1 MRSSAAERS
10 RPTLWDGLVVL
21 AVLAAA
27 GALFFLLLPRGGNFL
42 TARVV
47 LNQEV
52 VTEFPLSALTG
63 TVTFDVPGAEYPITI
78 EAEPGRIRVSHS
90 DCPSQ
95 DCVRTGWVSRSGGQ
109 IVCLPNRLIITIT
122 GSDAPQADAVTG

>member
-109 IVCLPNRLIITIT
+109 IVCLPNRLIITII

>member
-1 MRSSAAERS
+1 MRLSAAERL
-10 RPTLWDGLVVL
+10 RPTPGDALVVL

-27 GALFFLLLPRGGNFL
+27 GLVFFLLLPKGGNFL
-42 TARVV
+42 TAQIV
-47 LNQEV
+47 LDQEV
-52 VTEFPLSALTG
+52 VTELPLSALTG
-63 TVTFDVPGAEYPITI
+63 AVSFDVPGAAYPITV
-78 EAEPGRIRVSHS
+78 EAQPGRIRVAHS

-122 GSDAPQADAVTG
+122 GSDAPEADAVTG

>member
-1 MRSSAAERS
+1 MRSSAADRA
-10 RPTLWDGLVVL
+10 RPAPGDALVVL

-42 TARVV
+42 TARIV
-47 LNQEV
+47 LEQEV
-52 VTEFPLSALTG
+52 VREISLSALTE

-78 EAEPGRIRVSHS
+78 EAQPGRIRVSHS

-95 DCVRTGWVSRSGGQ
+95 DCVHTGWVSRSGGQ
-109 IVCLPNRLIITIT
+109 IVCLPNRLIIALE
-122 GSDAPQADAVTG
+122 GSDAPLGDAVTG